1 VNYTKTIV
9 VGLFLVG
16 LSIAGWGQT
25 QGRPSASGIPGFL
38 DPNTG
43 TFKPIPA
50 VSSSENAPVVTPTKG
65 RIVLS
70 LVAGVRSA
78 LPSNEVY
85 TCGISVSTFDAT
97 STLAFEESAQIAA
110 TPSGL
115 NEVCVITLPYSWDL
129 TSPGSD
135 TMSISYSVTAVGPTN
150 GLPARQLNHGV
161 ANIPVP
167 ANGATTT
174 FSLTTYI

>member
-1 VNYTKTIV
+1 MNYTRSIL
-9 VGLFLVG
+9 VGLCLFG

-25 QGRPSASGIPGFL
+25 LSRGIPGFL

-43 TFKPIPA
+43 TFKPMPSL
-50 VSSSENAPVVTPTKG
+50 VNTDNLPPVTPTKG

-70 LVAGVRSA
+70 LVAGIRSA
-78 LPSNEVY
+78 LPANEVY
-85 TCGISVSTFDAT
+85 SCGISVTTFDTT
-97 STLAFEESAQIAA
+97 SGLAFEESAQIAA
-110 TPSGL
+110 TLSGI

-135 TMSISYSVTAVGPTN
+135 SMSISYSVTAVGPTN

-167 ANGATTT
+167 ATGATTT
-174 FSLTTYI
+174 YSLTTYI